1 MARIRSVKPEFWT
14 DEDLAD
20 LSRDARL
27 LYIGLWNIADEH
39 GRLRGDPRYVKGQL
53 FPYDDDLSREAVDGL
68 VDELAKVG
76 KVVRYQAKGSSYL
89 FLPTLHKHQRLDTAK
104 VPSRL
109 PAPPSE
115 NFPDES
121 GKFPDETETG
131 ADESVS
137 EAGRPSAQVSAQS
150 ENFPDSSQPGADESA
165 LLYVAGSRL
174 QVAGSRD
181 NPSAPP
187 AADETPRSPTFADFY
202 AAYPLKKDR
211 LDAEKAFNK
220 ALKKPGVTPEILV
233 AAACSYRDDPTRKP
247 EFTKYPATWLNKGGW
262 TDEPSPPAD
271 APPAASGRH
280 VNPTDPDEYRK
291 GWSKSS

>member
-109 PAPPSE
+109 PPPPSEKIPDESE
-115 NFPDES
+115 NFPD
-121 GKFPDETETG
+121 D
-131 ADESVS
+131 S
-137 EAGRPSAQVSAQS
+137 E
-150 ENFPDSSQPGADESA
+150 PGADESA
-165 LLYVAGSRL
+165 LLYVAGSRE
-174 QVAGSRD
+174 QVAGLSSSDAASQSSDD
-181 NPSAPP
+181 NEDLTEDDDAPFPAKYLPFVAEIDSLCAHLADKIHERRRVSGSKTARPS
-187 AADETPRSPTFADFY
+187 
-202 AAYPLKKDR
+202 
-211 LDAEKAFNK
+211 
-220 ALKKPGVTPEILV
+220 VTQSWRV
-233 AAACSYRDDPTRKP
+233 AAGRLLVLDGLTAKQVVAAIDWSQQDDWWAPNIESMPTLRKQFDKLRRDAKLRPAGHALVGANGRTRQS
-247 EFTKYPATWLNKGGW
+247 T
-262 TDEPSPPAD
+262 PSV
-271 APPAASGRH
+271 GRTH
-280 VNPTDPDEYRK
+280 QQ
-291 GWSKSS
+291 

>member
-20 LSRDARL
+20 ISRDARL
-27 LYIGLWNIADEH
+27 MYIGLWNIADEH
-39 GRLRGDPRYVKGQL
+39 SRLRGDPRYVKGQL

-109 PAPPSE
+109 PPPPSENLSDESE
-115 NFPDES
+115 NFPDEATS
-121 GKFPDETETG
+121 G
-131 ADESVS
+131 ADESAQETS
-137 EAGRPSAQVSAQS
+137 SQVSAQS

-181 NPSAPP
+181 NPPAPP
-187 AADETPRSPTFADFY
+187 AADETSPDPTFADFY

-211 LDAEKAFNK
+211 PDAEKAFEK
-220 ALKKPGVTPEILV
+220 ALKKPGVTAALLV
-233 AAACSYRDDPTRKP
+233 AAACSYRDDPTRTP
-247 EFTKYPATWLNKGGW
+247 QFTKYPATWLNKGGW
-262 TDEPSPPAD
+262 TSEPTPP
-271 APPAASGRH
+271 PGLPAESSRH
-280 VNPTDPDEYRK
+280 LNAATADEYRK
-291 GWSKSS
+291 GWSKTS

>member
-27 LYIGLWNIADEH
+27 LYIGLWNISDEH
-39 GRLRGDPRYVKGQL
+39 GRLRGEPRYIKGQL
-53 FPYDDDLSREAVDGL
+53 FPYDDDLTRDGVDAL
-68 VDELAKVG
+68 VDELAGIG
-76 KVVRYQAKGSSYL
+76 KVIRYQAKGSSYL

-109 PAPPSE
+109 PAPASE
-115 NFPDES
+115 NFPDASEN
-121 GKFPDETETG
+121 FPDQAG
-131 ADESVS
+131 SGQDES
-137 EAGRPSAQVSAQS
+137 AQAASPQVRAQS

-181 NPSAPP
+181 NPPAPS
-187 AADETPRSPTFADFY
+187 AADLTPTAPTFSDFY

-211 LDAEKAFNK
+211 PDAERAFEK
-220 ALKKPGVTPEILV
+220 ALKKPGVTAELLV
-233 AAACSYRDDPTRKP
+233 AAACSYRDDPTRTP
-247 EFTKYPATWLNKGGW
+247 QFTKYPATWLNKGGW
-262 TDEPSPPAD
+262 TSEPTPVAQLPTESSRHLNPA
-271 APPAASGRH
+271 
-280 VNPTDPDEYRK
+280 DPDEIRK
-291 GWSKSS
+291 GWVKSS